1 MKKDLSRYYLC
12 EQIENLYGDVLSVN
26 IKHLPQIQKPLKYI
40 LQILKQIY
48 KNRSVNTLIII

>member
-26 IKHLPQIQKPLKYI
+26 IKHLLQIQKPLKYI
-40 LQILKQIY
+40 LQILKQI
-48 KNRSVNTLIII
+48 NI